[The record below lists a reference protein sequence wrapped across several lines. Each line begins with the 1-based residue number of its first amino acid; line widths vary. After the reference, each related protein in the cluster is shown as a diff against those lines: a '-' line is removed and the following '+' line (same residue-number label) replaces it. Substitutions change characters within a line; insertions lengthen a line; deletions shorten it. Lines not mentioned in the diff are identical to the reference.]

1 MKQISLH
8 ICIIHFVT
16 KDLAANAVTSKTDA
30 LGCHHWHPALS
41 VFAKQKHSSNSQCT
55 IGADKSQV
63 AKYLLTVMPPCYRR
77 AYRIKRCFIK
87 SVTSQAFLLQHSLK
101 TVAKK
106 QFDSHCI
113 KVVDSCVPN
122 TSFVR
127 SKTAAVCHHFCEF
140 GIVENLTLVCSILHP
155 YNSFIIMIW
164 LVKAFLHRSN
174 NHVAF
179 FNLNCIYP
187 YQNGRHY
194 IFRSDVTQQVCNF
207 LHFRIRQRI
216 DFTSLVL
223 YANNKSATMRV
234 AESHQLASYV
244 IFVENAFFKLHSRH
258 LANLY
263 LFQYIVCHSS
273 IHS

>member
-1 MKQISLH
+1 MHKAVYSKLNQAGVRYFQLTHAVEFISYLYIMQITSEEIHNSVILMKQISLH

-122 TSFVR
+122 TGFVR

-164 LVKAFLHRSN
+164 LVKL
-174 NHVAF
+174 
-179 FNLNCIYP
+179 
-187 YQNGRHY
+187 
-194 IFRSDVTQQVCNF
+194 
-207 LHFRIRQRI
+207 
-216 DFTSLVL
+216 
-223 YANNKSATMRV
+223 
-234 AESHQLASYV
+234 
-244 IFVENAFFKLHSRH
+244 
-258 LANLY
+258 
-263 LFQYIVCHSS
+263 
-273 IHS
+273 